1 MDGDMCKGAF
11 HPLQGSEA
19 MFVAVEPT
27 QEQPQLMTLRATSS
41 LEEGV
46 RSRVQL
52 RDFAVVADEPADL
65 GGTDRGPN
73 PMEYVLGG
81 LVSCL
86 TVMIRLIAGEQ
97 KLQVD
102 GVDFDVEGDL
112 DLRGLMGTAP
122 VRPDFQAVRGTVWLT
137 TPEPQERIAALRD
150 EVYRRCPAYN
160 LFRNAGIP
168 VELEWRVR
176 EAS

>member
-1 MDGDMCKGAF
+1 MSESPVEA
-11 HPLQGSEA
+11 QGHI
-19 MFVAVEPT
+19 V
-27 QEQPQLMTLRATSS
+27 TLRATSS

-46 RSRVQL
+46 RSRIQL
-52 RDFAVVADEPADL
+52 RDFAVVADEPAEL

-86 TVMIRLIAGEQ
+86 TVMIRLIAAERQ
-97 KLQVD
+97 LRVD

-112 DLRGLMGTAP
+112 DLRGLYGTAP
-122 VRPDFQAVRGTVWLT
+122 VRPDFLEVRGTVWLD
-137 TPEPQERIAALRD
+137 TPEDPDRIALLRD

-160 LFRNAGIP
+160 LYRRAGIP
-168 VELEWRVR
+168 VQLEWRIR
-176 EAS
+176 GRS